1 MHSDF
6 FQPEKLLAAGPAA
19 KVYRGVEVATG
30 RKVLIK
36 ALLAD
41 DEATHP
47 LDRERLQLLAPSL
60 MQIRH
65 PQIAALITL
74 LPTEDEFAL
83 VYEFMPGISGRALPQ
98 ERKLTAADIRAL
110 AVQLMN
116 ALLVGEH
123 LRLPHGDLKPSNLII
138 ADHPGGGLFL
148 QVQDWGLTLAR
159 AQQSL
164 ETLWFRAPEL
174 HRGGPMSSQSDLFT
188 AAASL
193 FFLATG
199 ASPAQ
204 GNSPDEILADLSTFD
219 LRGSLSVMRPDIDQS
234 FGDWLAWL
242 LNPAPELR
250 PSSVTQALDMLMRS
264 MQTGFIYQPQPAPE
278 MPPGAVTA
286 PLIAGPITRSI
297 PRPAAP
303 RPPSTALRPA
313 QPGTTRLVSSPTP
326 AAKSV
331 PSQSLPAKKKRLS
344 AKVVIAIFLNL
355 GALAGLLWFFRPFA
369 NQGGW
374 QKWFSEMKPET
385 EAAASSAPIGD
396 AKGVTG
402 EGPGI
407 KGRYLRIS
415 MQGKGKDVILS
426 LAEVQVFSGTE
437 NIALQGSA
445 TQSSEEWGGTAERA
459 IDNNTDG
466 IFDHHSISHTRSND
480 PNPWWQLDLG
490 SERVMNTAILWNR
503 TDKGEYAQRLKN
515 FTVSVLDA
523 QQKVLWEK
531 KVEKLTAAREKLM
544 LGE

>member
-1 MHSDF
+1 
-6 FQPEKLLAAGPAA
+6 
-19 KVYRGVEVATG
+19 
-30 RKVLIK
+30 
-36 ALLAD
+36 
-41 DEATHP
+41 
-47 LDRERLQLLAPSL
+47 
-60 MQIRH
+60 
-65 PQIAALITL
+65 
-74 LPTEDEFAL
+74 
-83 VYEFMPGISGRALPQ
+83 
-98 ERKLTAADIRAL
+98 
-110 AVQLMN
+110 
-116 ALLVGEH
+116 
-123 LRLPHGDLKPSNLII
+123 
-138 ADHPGGGLFL
+138 
-148 QVQDWGLTLAR
+148 
-159 AQQSL
+159 
-164 ETLWFRAPEL
+164 
-174 HRGGPMSSQSDLFT
+174 
-188 AAASL
+188 
-193 FFLATG
+193 
-199 ASPAQ
+199 
-204 GNSPDEILADLSTFD
+204 
-219 LRGSLSVMRPDIDQS
+219 
-234 FGDWLAWL
+234 
-242 LNPAPELR
+242 
-250 PSSVTQALDMLMRS
+250 MRS

-326 AAKSV
+326 AAKSA
-331 PSQSLPAKKKRLS
+331 PSPSLPAKKKRLS

-385 EAAASSAPIGD
+385 EAATSSAPNAD
-396 AKGVTG
+396 AKGVRG

-445 TQSSEEWGGTAERA
+445 TQSSEEWGGAAERA

-466 IFDHHSISHTRSND
+466 IFDHNSISHTRSND

-523 QQKVLWEK
+523 QQKVLWQKKIEK
-531 KVEKLTAAREKLM
+531 MTAAREKLV